1 MEQEAKKV
9 QAETAAKERTKNFD
23 FNAALKDTLSI
34 LKNVFKHP
42 ATKAIAESK
51 NFKTSKDLNIFSGV
65 AVLIYLVIGMIS
77 AVIQTVVTKRYL
89 YSFTG
94 GSKTKIDFS
103 NLDDFDFL
111 KVLGTNFMAIVGVIL
126 TIAVAVYLLAL
137 VFKKRPNFSRLVSVA
152 TIGYAPI
159 AAASFI
165 AVILS
170 YIWAPLAVAV
180 TVAGATL
187 SLAYIISANN
197 DEIKLEGDKQI
208 FFHVIVVTA
217 ITMPVYFISMNI
229 LKDMLSGLLSF

>member
-1 MEQEAKKV
+1 MEKEGTVAEKKAKS
-9 QAETAAKERTKNFD
+9 FD

-51 NFKTSKDLNIFSGV
+51 NFKTSKDLNIFSGI
-65 AVLIYLVIGMIS
+65 AVLIYLVIGLIS
-77 AVIQTVVTKRYL
+77 AIIQTVVTRKYL

-111 KVLGTNFMAIVGVIL
+111 KVLGTNFMSIVGVIL

-137 VFKKRPNFSRLVSVA
+137 VFKKRPNFSRLVGIA

-159 AAASFI
+159 AAAGFI

-180 TVAGATL
+180 AVAGATL
-187 SLAYIISANN
+187 SLAYVVSANN

-217 ITMPVYFISMNI
+217 ITMSVYFISMNI
-229 LKDMLSGLLSF
+229 LKEMLSGLLSF

>member
-1 MEQEAKKV
+1 M
-9 QAETAAKERTKNFD
+9 
-23 FNAALKDTLSI
+23 S
-34 LKNVFKHP
+34 
-42 ATKAIAESK
+42 
-51 NFKTSKDLNIFSGV
+51 
-65 AVLIYLVIGMIS
+65 
-77 AVIQTVVTKRYL
+77 
-89 YSFTG
+89 
-94 GSKTKIDFS
+94 
-103 NLDDFDFL
+103 
-111 KVLGTNFMAIVGVIL
+111 IVGVIL

-208 FFHVIVVTA
+208 FFHVIVVTSIA
-217 ITMPVYFISMNI
+217 MSVYFISMNI
-229 LKDMLSGLLSF
+229 LKDLLSGLLSF

>member
-1 MEQEAKKV
+1 MEKEGTVAEKKAKS
-9 QAETAAKERTKNFD
+9 FD

-42 ATKAIAESK
+42 ATKAIAASK
-51 NFKTSKDLNIFSGV
+51 NFKTSKDLNIFSGI
-65 AVLIYLVIGMIS
+65 AVLIYLVISMIS
-77 AVIQTVVTKRYL
+77 AVIQTVVTRRYL

-111 KVLGTNFMAIVGVIL
+111 KVLGTNFMSIVGVIL

-137 VFKKRPNFSRLVSVA
+137 VFKKRPNFSRLVGIA

-159 AAASFI
+159 AAAGFI

-180 TVAGATL
+180 AVAGATL
-187 SLAYIISANN
+187 SLAYVVSANN

-217 ITMPVYFISMNI
+217 ITMSVYFISMNI
-229 LKDMLSGLLSF
+229 LKEMLSGLLSF

>member
-1 MEQEAKKV
+1 MEKEGTVVEKKAKS
-9 QAETAAKERTKNFD
+9 FD

-34 LKNVFKHP
+34 LKNVFTHP

-51 NFKTSKDLNIFSGV
+51 NFKTSKDLNIFSGI
-65 AVLIYLVIGMIS
+65 AVLIYLVISMIS
-77 AVIQTVVTKRYL
+77 AVIQTVVTRRYL

-111 KVLGTNFMAIVGVIL
+111 KVLGTNFMSIVGVIL

-137 VFKKRPNFSRLVSVA
+137 VFKKRPNFSRLVGIA

-159 AAASFI
+159 AAAGFI

-180 TVAGATL
+180 AVAGATL
-187 SLAYIISANN
+187 SLAYVVSANN

-217 ITMPVYFISMNI
+217 ITMSVYFISMNI
-229 LKDMLSGLLSF
+229 LKEMLSGLLSF

>member
-1 MEQEAKKV
+1 MEKEGTVAEKKAKS
-9 QAETAAKERTKNFD
+9 FD

-111 KVLGTNFMAIVGVIL
+111 KVLGTNFMSIVGVIL

-137 VFKKRPNFSRLVSVA
+137 VFKKRPNFSRLVGIA

-159 AAASFI
+159 AAAGFI

-180 TVAGATL
+180 AVAGATL
-187 SLAYIISANN
+187 SLAYVVSANN

-217 ITMPVYFISMNI
+217 ITMSVYFISMNI
-229 LKDMLSGLLSF
+229 LKEMLSGLLSF

>member
-1 MEQEAKKV
+1 MEKEGTVAKKK
-9 QAETAAKERTKNFD
+9 AKSFD

-51 NFKTSKDLNIFSGV
+51 NFKTSKDLNIFSGI

-111 KVLGTNFMAIVGVIL
+111 KVLGTNFMSIVGVIL

-137 VFKKRPNFSRLVSVA
+137 VFKKRPNFSRLVGVA

-170 YIWAPLAVAV
+170 YIWAPLAV

-217 ITMPVYFISMNI
+217 IAMSVYFISMNI